1 MYLGGGGG
9 CTATFSVTLT
19 PHSTEKAQ
27 KKSPWNYFTF
37 VCAPLHLQLTGRE
50 KKWATAGKLSSSKMC
65 LETDLNKVGFLDWKN
80 PPPQYSESNEVN

>member
-9 CTATFSVTLT
+9 CAATFSVTLT
-19 PHSTEKAQ
+19 PHSIEKAQ

-50 KKWATAGKLSSSKMC
+50 KNELEEENCLAASCVWRQISK
-65 LETDLNKVGFLDWKN
+65 K
-80 PPPQYSESNEVN
+80 